1 MTMSGTPAID
11 EREVAEVIARVRE
24 RLGMATGP
32 AGPAP
37 AAGALPSTEPV
48 PLAPAGANA
57 PGPAQGIHPNV
68 ESAVGAAREAFRAY
82 GSVGLDR
89 RHCIVEGIRR
99 AALREADRLA
109 RMALEETGMGRSDD
123 KATKIRIVAEKAPGP
138 EDLEPRATTGDR
150 GMMITEWA
158 PFGILAAIT
167 PVTNP
172 ASTVIN
178 NTISGI
184 SAGNAV
190 VFNPHPGAKRVSA
203 ETVRMISRA
212 IVEGGGPPGLVTAVA
227 EPTIDSARELM
238 NHEAVSVLVVT
249 GGGAVVREALKTTKR
264 AVTAGPGNPPAVVD
278 ETADL
283 EKAGRDIVWG
293 ASFDNN
299 VVCVDEKEVLVV
311 DRVADRLMES
321 MQRQGARLLS
331 EQELRK
337 VERLIF
343 TAPIDQP
350 RHGMVDVRWVG
361 KDADR
366 ILAAIGGRADRE
378 IRLLIADVPRD
389 HPLVYTE
396 QLLPVLPIVRV
407 RDVNEAIS
415 LAVEVEH
422 GFKHTASI
430 HSTNVDTITRMARA
444 MNCSIFV
451 ANGPCYAGLGEGGE
465 GFTSFSI
472 ASPSGDGLTRPR
484 TFSRERRVAVVGAL
498 RIV

>member
-1 MTMSGTPAID
+1 MTISRPPDID
-11 EREVAEVIARVRE
+11 EREVAAVIARVRD
-24 RLGMATGP
+24 RLGLPGATVDVRPGTP
-32 AGPAP
+32 AGL
-37 AAGALPSTEPV
+37 AASVSPVVPDTAL
-48 PLAPAGANA
+48 
-57 PGPAQGIHPNV
+57 GIHPTV
-68 ESAVGAAREAFRAY
+68 ESAVGAAGEAFRAY
-82 GSVGLDR
+82 GSIGLDR
-89 RHCIVEGIRR
+89 RYCIVEAIRR
-99 AALREADRLA
+99 AALAEADRLA
-109 RMALEETGMGRSDD
+109 HLALEETGMGRLDD

-167 PVTNP
+167 PITNP
-172 ASTVIN
+172 ASTIIN

-184 SAGNAV
+184 SAGNAI

-203 ETVRMISRA
+203 ETVRVINRA
-212 IVEGGGPPGLVTAVA
+212 VAGAGGPPGLVTAV
-227 EPTIDSARELM
+227 EDPTIESARELM
-238 NHEAVSVLVVT
+238 NHDAVSVLVVT
-249 GGGAVVREALKTTKR
+249 GGGAVVREALKTAKR

-283 EKAGRDIVWG
+283 EKAGRDLVLG

-299 VVCVDEKEVLVV
+299 IVCIDEKEVLVV
-311 DRVADRLMES
+311 ERVADRLIES
-321 MQRQGARLLS
+321 MVHHGAYLLR
-331 EQELRK
+331 EHELRK
-337 VERLIF
+337 VEQLIF
-343 TAPIDQP
+343 SGPVEPP

-378 IRLLIADVPRD
+378 IRLLIADVPRE

-430 HSTNVDTITRMARA
+430 HSANVETITRMARA

-451 ANGPCYAGLGEGGE
+451 ANGPCFAGLGEGGE

-484 TFSRERRVAVVGAL
+484 TFSRERRVTVVGAM